1 MAITSAVLFFLN
13 GSQAV
18 SLISLSIYQ
27 IIIPLENSLSNKSS
41 ISKTPAFLNTLT
53 LDRLQV
59 DMDIS
64 SNPAI
69 FHLSLAELNLPEP
82 YQQLR
87 NLQFSCQ
94 SLEMELGFIHCQGN
108 KLSVFGLLPEQTAE
122 STDFSFNYSFADQQ
136 LDLTINKINTGK
148 GKLSINLKLLNDQ
161 WQVDFNAEQLAFK
174 DFKSYFKYLRFN
186 S

>member
-27 IIIPLENSLSNKSS
+27 IIISLENSLSNKSS

-87 NLQFSCQ
+87 NLQFSC
-94 SLEMELGFIHCQGN
+94 
-108 KLSVFGLLPEQTAE
+108 
-122 STDFSFNYSFADQQ
+122 
-136 LDLTINKINTGK
+136 
-148 GKLSINLKLLNDQ
+148 
-161 WQVDFNAEQLAFK
+161 
-174 DFKSYFKYLRFN
+174 
-186 S
+186 